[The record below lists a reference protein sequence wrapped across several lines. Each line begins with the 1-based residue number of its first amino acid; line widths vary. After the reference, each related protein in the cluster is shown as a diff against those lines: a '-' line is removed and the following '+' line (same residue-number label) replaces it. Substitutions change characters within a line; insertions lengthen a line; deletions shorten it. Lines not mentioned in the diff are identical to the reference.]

1 MNLCCFL
8 YNVFCG
14 TNNTQTRIN
23 DLKENLEPRGDYKV
37 KRYLNRVQHKYNKLK
52 FKRGAFKLLRFL
64 QVMGGFAITT
74 MTTYNNPYF
83 KDNTDKVNI
92 MVWYVSISNNVFNM
106 LIETLNAYDL
116 TTMKVM
122 VELLIKE
129 GESYRDNEKDY
140 KYYEDSEKDKLIFFQ
155 RCYADIQKI
164 DPYDYLSENN
174 YPRHAKREIRNGRD
188 VRLERVWAFPVP
200 TPPKKDNAEN
210 TENLD
215 GTEVQEE
222 VQYDIQ
228 DEIQGLNQ
236 PVINQPNVT
245 CDV

>member
-1 MNLCCFL
+1 MNLCSFL

-14 TNNTQTRIN
+14 INNTQSRIN
-23 DLKENLEPRGDYKV
+23 DLKENLEPKDDYKV

-52 FKRGAFKLLRFL
+52 LKRGAFKLLRFL

-140 KYYEDSEKDKLIFFQ
+140 KYYDDSEKDKLIFFQ
-155 RCYADIQKI
+155 KCYGDIQKI
-164 DPYDYLSENN
+164 DPYDYLSGNN
-174 YPRHAKREIRNGRD
+174 YPHHAKREIRNGRE

-200 TPPKKDNAEN
+200 TPPKKDNTDNA
-210 TENLD
+210 ENLD
-215 GTEVQEE
+215 GTEAKEN

-236 PVINQPNVT
+236 PNASG
-245 CDV
+245 DV

>member
-1 MNLCCFL
+1 MEFYIFIFNI
-8 YNVFCG
+8 FCG
-14 TNNTQTRIN
+14 INNTQSRILELRRS
-23 DLKENLEPRGDYKV
+23 LKPRNNFKV

-52 FKRGAFKLLRFL
+52 LKRGAFKLLRFL

-140 KYYEDSEKDKLIFFQ
+140 KYYDDSEKDKLIFFQ
-155 RCYADIQKI
+155 KCYGDIQKI
-164 DPYDYLSENN
+164 DPYDYLSVNN
-174 YPRHAKREIRNGRD
+174 YPHHAKREIRNGRE

-200 TPPKKDNAEN
+200 THPKKDNTDNA
-210 TENLD
+210 ENLD

-222 VQYDIQ
+222 VQYHIQ
-228 DEIQGLNQ
+228 DEIQGINQ
-236 PVINQPNVT
+236 PVEINEV
-245 CDV
+245 

>member
-1 MNLCCFL
+1 MNFCCFV
-8 YNVFCG
+8 YNIFCG
-14 TNNTQTRIN
+14 TNNTQSKIN
-23 DLKENLEPRGDYKV
+23 DLRANLEPRDDYKV
-37 KRYLNRVQHKYNKLK
+37 KRYLNRVQHQYNKLK
-52 FKRGAFKLLRFL
+52 FKRGSFKLLRFL
-64 QVMGGFAITT
+64 QIMGGFAITT

-83 KDNTDKVNI
+83 KDNSDKVNI

-129 GESYRDNEKDY
+129 GELYLNNEKDY
-140 KYYEDSEKDKLIFFQ
+140 KYYENSEKEKLLFFK
-155 RCYADIQKI
+155 RCYDDIQKI

-174 YPRHAKREIRNGRD
+174 YPRHTKREIRNGRE

-200 TPPKKDNAEN
+200 TPGPTPETDNVED
-210 TENLD
+210 LD
-215 GTEVQEE
+215 GTEVQDD
-222 VQYDIQ
+222 VQYDIH

-245 CDV
+245 SDV

>member
-1 MNLCCFL
+1 
-8 YNVFCG
+8 
-14 TNNTQTRIN
+14 
-23 DLKENLEPRGDYKV
+23 
-37 KRYLNRVQHKYNKLK
+37 
-52 FKRGAFKLLRFL
+52 
-64 QVMGGFAITT
+64 MGGFTITT

-106 LIETLNAYDL
+106 LIEALNAYDL

-140 KYYEDSEKDKLIFFQ
+140 KYYENSEKDKLIFFQ
-155 RCYADIQKI
+155 KCYEDIQKI

-200 TPPKKDNAEN
+200 TPPKDNADN
-210 TENLD
+210 VENLG
-215 GTEVQEE
+215 GTEAQED

-236 PVINQPNVT
+236 PNLTN
-245 CDV
+245 DV